1 MQGSPAGWSFR
12 LVIQA
17 CHSGLS
23 FRLVIQANCPSAW
36 LFRLVM
42 HAGHSGRLV
51 GLVIQAGY
59 LGWSL
64 RKQQAG
70 YSVWTNKDGFKSP

>member
-1 MQGSPAGWSFR
+1 
-12 LVIQA
+12 
-17 CHSGLS
+17 
-23 FRLVIQANCPSAW
+23 
-36 LFRLVM
+36 M

-70 YSVWTNKDGFKSP
+70 YSVWTNKEGFKIIINYSSSRNIQILITPCLNCK